1 MYTFQDLQSI
11 GADESARAAFCLRAV
26 EAFRGTQE
34 YRDAQTGEAYY
45 NKHNTTIEKY
55 QKFLYTVTGRQMPDI
70 YSSNYKLK
78 TLFFR
83 RLVIQQVQYV
93 LGNGVTLSDPKNKEK
108 LGADFDF
115 KVQTAAKRAM
125 ASGKAFGFWNLDHL
139 EVFGY
144 ADTPAEPG
152 FCPLYSETDS
162 KLMAGVRFWFRRV
175 NCDIIFRA
183 TLYEPDG
190 YTEYIQSNSDA
201 ARLLTEKRAYK
212 TRVTSTEYGGIES
225 RMDENYSELPIIPLY
240 ANDSHESELIGIR
253 ESIDCY
259 DLIKSGL
266 ANNIDDMSGLY
277 WILNNTGG
285 MDDVDLARFVQRL
298 KTVRAS
304 ALDGDD
310 GANVQAITQEVPY
323 QAREKMLEI
332 LRNDIYDDFQ
342 ALDVKA
348 FSNGA
353 KTAQEIKSAYQPQ
366 DNKCADF
373 EYYILDFIQKILK
386 IAETD
391 DNPVLNWNK
400 IVNQSETTN
409 MILTAANYLTDEMV
423 VKKLPFLTPEEAD
436 EVIKGRATEAV
447 NNFFSDENE
456 PTNEDDAGEGEA

>member
-1 MYTFQDLQSI
+1 
-11 GADESARAAFCLRAV
+11 
-26 EAFRGTQE
+26 
-34 YRDAQTGEAYY
+34 
-45 NKHNTTIEKY
+45 
-55 QKFLYTVTGRQMPDI
+55 
-70 YSSNYKLK
+70 
-78 TLFFR
+78 
-83 RLVIQQVQYV
+83 
-93 LGNGVTLSDPKNKEK
+93 
-108 LGADFDF
+108 
-115 KVQTAAKRAM
+115 
-125 ASGKAFGFWNLDHL
+125 
-139 EVFGY
+139 
-144 ADTPAEPG
+144 
-152 FCPLYSETDS
+152 
-162 KLMAGVRFWFRRV
+162 V